1 MTGLRRPLRDR
12 RGFTL
17 VELVVVLVI
26 LGIAASFAVPAL
38 TGYIDTSKEKKAVSE
53 AQACVMAAT
62 DLGAAQYADEQKK
75 AVEAKFGGSA
85 TLGNL
90 GGWITLLQSTDAPA
104 VTSGEVAL
112 TEGSGQYYLHTTS
125 QPSGNMPMTK
135 MYEIVPDILSRAD
148 VSGSVE
154 ELTFNTEGVLHYLVY
169 KNADGII
176 VVYTND
182 SSTTTVK
189 SDDNN
194 VVTVPTPKA
203 TAVPTPTVA
212 PRPTVEPTAEP
223 TATPAS
229 KTIEISFVK
238 KDSYTNKYLDGAQL
252 QIVNTI
258 TSAVVDSWQ
267 TDKNHAHK
275 CKLPAGSYR
284 LDEISAPQYYEK
296 ASSISF
302 SIVTSGKNGKDLSL
316 NCASP
321 YKTADR
327 EITMVD
333 NIKTTNL
340 VFWAADEAHNDLS
353 GIPLTL
359 TGDNLGS
366 RDLTETQW
374 VSDKSQGH
382 KLEVPLKPGTYTF
395 SVNSSSKLPSEYYV
409 PLWVKITVDEKGT
422 AVVTD
427 HSNGADK
434 RDTDLDGDAYIDDN
448 GIHLI
453 CKTKRYSLNS
463 VLIYKRDTNS
473 NPLAGATFTITDV
486 TTSVPTVV
494 ATVTSSTNAT
504 NSITQSLSSDK
515 YVHYNNIYYL
525 HETEAPD
532 GYLTASDVFFTLKME
547 NNKTV
552 LYSSVSKNGPFSKA
566 SDNTIIVVD
575 EKDDGFKIIAEDD
588 TTASFTPIPWPTEG
602 LTSTYVPEKY
612 KNCFVDANGNIVD
625 QVAPVKKGTVY
636 YHDVDGV
643 RRYFVAIT
651 DVPNIDA
658 YTWNITTPESCSY
671 TTEINSDYILTRN
684 DTDRIVLKSTNP
696 DAYHVKHVTSGELIL
711 YKGNLYIA
719 KFSNDYFAA
728 YPPADEVSNWI
739 FVDPTYFKITQYTKG
754 ADPDGE
760 DAGLYSEFLNK

>member
-1 MTGLRRPLRDR
+1 MTGLRRILRDR

-26 LGIAASFAVPAL
+26 LGITASFAVPAL

-62 DLGAAQYADEQKK
+62 RLGAAQYAKVQQRNVNVSLNSG
-75 AVEAKFGGSA
+75 AGAAKDDSLDSWAPVDGQSAPEITGG
-85 TLGNL
+85 
-90 GGWITLLQSTDAPA
+90 D
-104 VTSGEVAL
+104 VAL
-112 TEGSGQYYLHTTS
+112 TEGRGQYLLHVTDAPAGS
-125 QPSGNMPMTK
+125 FPG
-135 MYEIVPDILSRAD
+135 D
-148 VSGSVE
+148 VSAFTTAAEVDGSVKT
-154 ELTFNTEGVLHYLVY
+154 LTFNSNGQLLYLVY
-169 KNADGII
+169 TSTDGIQ
-176 VVYTND
+176 VVYTN
-182 SSTTTVK
+182 SGSKASVK
-189 SDDNN
+189 NDDDF
-194 VVTVPTPKA
+194 VAVPTPKA
-203 TAVPTPTVA
+203 TDAPTPTVT

-229 KTIEISFVK
+229 KTIEINFVK
-238 KDSYTNKYLDGAQL
+238 KDSYTDKYLDGAQL

-267 TDKNHAHK
+267 TDKNQAHK

-473 NPLAGATFTITDV
+473 KPLAGATFTITDV

-494 ATVTSSTNAT
+494 ATVTSGKNAT

-515 YVHYNNIYYL
+515 YVHYNNIYCL

-651 DVPNIDA
+651 DVPNIGA

-719 KFSNDYFAA
+719 KFSSDYFAA
-728 YPPADEVSNWI
+728 YPPADGVSNWI